1 MAQFRFVM
9 RSGPTIG
16 KVYPLEADEI
26 SIGRDATNTV
36 AINDA
41 EVSRRHARMELRGT
55 AYVLQDL
62 GSTNG
67 TFVNGTRVS
76 GMQVLNPGDTVS
88 FGEGIVLAYESVMD
102 MNATVLSNKP
112 AQTAVQRPTP
122 APVSAPAPTPPPV
135 YKPAPVPAYSG
146 QVPAGPVPMPPA
158 PAAAKTRKKFPVW
171 LIILIVLLVII
182 CACVGFFLVIDQ
194 FSLWCKVL
202 PFLVPLLGGTC

>member
-88 FGEGIVLAYESVMD
+88 FGEGIVLVYESVMD